1 VRLSDERERG
11 VSQMNV
17 PMMSPS
23 RLARQREIIEVVL
36 SHGWDYMRQL
46 LVGGKTDE
54 PEIPP
59 RSFG

>member
-1 VRLSDERERG
+1 
-11 VSQMNV
+11 
-17 PMMSPS
+17 MMSPS

-59 RSFG
+59 PQFWLIF